1 MFWHRSG
8 CAMPSPS
15 PLIVP
20 DLRRPGGLSQPLNF
34 RLPPRLVADLDAQAS
49 RLGCSRVALS
59 RALLARG
66 VEQLKEA
73 STV

>member
-1 MFWHRSG
+1 
-8 CAMPSPS
+8 MPAAP

-20 DLRRPGGLSQPLNF
+20 DIRRPGALLTPMSM
-34 RLPPRLVADLDAQAS
+34 RLPPALVVDLDAQAI

-73 STV
+73 RPV